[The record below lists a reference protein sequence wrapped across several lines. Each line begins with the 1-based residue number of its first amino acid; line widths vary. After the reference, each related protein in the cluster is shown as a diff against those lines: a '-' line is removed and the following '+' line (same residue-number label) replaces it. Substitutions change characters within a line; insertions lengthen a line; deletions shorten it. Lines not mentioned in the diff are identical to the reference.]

1 LVGEIAELRE
11 RLNQLRNLL
20 DEAVKPRTPP
30 DINGPQ
36 TKSWSVDSMMPSEI
50 GPHLREVALRCIR
63 LARESTNARTSQE
76 FEDIS
81 IELTDRA
88 SSLEAVFTTHE
99 HE

>member
-1 LVGEIAELRE
+1 M
-11 RLNQLRNLL
+11 
-20 DEAVKPRTPP
+20 T
-30 DINGPQ
+30 
-36 TKSWSVDSMMPSEI
+36 PSEI

-63 LARESTNARTSQE
+63 LARESTSARTAQE

-88 SSLEAVFTTHE
+88 SSLEAVFTTDE